1 VEVVFIR
8 FRLPK
13 VKAAQMGRKRQST
26 LITSRL
32 VGFPN
37 VEIVEEDKVR
47 ICSFSL
53 LSHRFCALSV
63 CS

>member
-1 VEVVFIR
+1 
-8 FRLPK
+8 
-13 VKAAQMGRKRQST
+13 MGRKRQST

-47 ICSFSL
+47 ICSQSAFSQILCIICL
-53 LSHRFCALSV
+53 LLKCSV
-63 CS
+63 FFL